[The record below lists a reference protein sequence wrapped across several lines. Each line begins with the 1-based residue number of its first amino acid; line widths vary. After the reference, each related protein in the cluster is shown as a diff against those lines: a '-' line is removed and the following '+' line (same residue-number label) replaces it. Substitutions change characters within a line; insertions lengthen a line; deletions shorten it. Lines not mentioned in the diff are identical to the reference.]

1 MTAANRAQ
9 AGLASGSFFPDTMP
23 LLSVPDDAALHQ
35 LARGHHDARRDKD
48 LLMTPLNMNGYTY
61 LPDSKI
67 ALVVTFL
74 EMTGAPAGLAAPK
87 APAGVSLERF
97 QAADLDGFLK
107 LFRKVGEEWLWF
119 SRLIMPREK
128 LAAIL
133 CEPSRE
139 VWIVRKDGVDA
150 GLLELDFADPQDVEL
165 SFFGLTREV
174 TGQGLG
180 RWLMQ
185 EALWRAW
192 SRPQTKRFFVHTC
205 TGDSPVA
212 LGFYQASGF
221 RPYKRAVEVI
231 DDPRLAGHLPE
242 TAAPHVPVLGR
253 LAD

>member
-23 LLSVPDDAALHQ
+23 LLSPVPADAALHQ
-35 LARGHHDARRDKD
+35 LARGRHDACRDKD
-48 LLMTPLNMNGYTY
+48 LLMTPLNMNGYTD
-61 LPDSKI
+61 LPESKI

-150 GLLELDFADPQDVEL
+150 GCWNWTLPIRRTLNCL
-165 SFFGLTREV
+165 S
-174 TGQGLG
+174 
-180 RWLMQ
+180 
-185 EALWRAW
+185 
-192 SRPQTKRFFVHTC
+192 
-205 TGDSPVA
+205 
-212 LGFYQASGF
+212 SG
-221 RPYKRAVEVI
+221 
-231 DDPRLAGHLPE
+231 
-242 TAAPHVPVLGR
+242 
-253 LAD
+253 